1 MEIQDKKSE
10 LLELIKKEALFKG
23 RFVLASGKESN
34 YYIDLR
40 LITLNPKGSYLI
52 AEILF
57 DLLKDEEINSL
68 GGLTLGADP
77 ICGALSAISYL
88 KGKPI
93 STFIVRKEA
102 KIHGK
107 RKMIEGPLK
116 KGSKV
121 AIIDDVATTGG
132 SLIKAIK
139 AVEDESCKV
148 VKVITIVDREEGAR
162 EKLSVGGFEFVSIFN
177 KKDLG
182 I

>member
-1 MEIQDKKSE
+1 MEDKKSR

-23 RFVLASGKESN
+23 NFVLASGKKSD

-40 LITLNPKGSYLI
+40 LITLHPEGTCLI

-57 DLLKDEEINSL
+57 DLLKNENIDSL

-77 ICGALSAISYL
+77 ICGAFSAISYL
-88 KGKPI
+88 KGKPTP
-93 STFIVRKEA
+93 SFIVRKEE

-107 RKMIEGPLK
+107 RKTIEGPLK
-116 KGSKV
+116 RGSRV
-121 AIIDDVATTGG
+121 AVVDDVATTGR

-139 AVEDESCKV
+139 AVTEEGCEI
-148 VKVITIVDREEGAR
+148 VKVITIVDREEGAKER
-162 EKLSVGGFEFVSIFN
+162 LAGEGYELLSIFN

-182 I
+182 V